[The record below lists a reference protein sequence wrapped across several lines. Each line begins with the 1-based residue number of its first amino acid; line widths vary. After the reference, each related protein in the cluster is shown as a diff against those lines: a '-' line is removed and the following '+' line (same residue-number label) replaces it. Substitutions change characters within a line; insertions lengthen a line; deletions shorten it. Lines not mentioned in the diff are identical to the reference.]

1 MTFADGCKESMYL
14 TWKSERYKVTPA
26 FESLSFYDNRDGNVS
41 CYCISLTR
49 DWYEKKNYPRWD
61 DYVAIDGDLSEEV
74 VEQWISCYESQ
85 SGGLQ
90 YGDGRFEHFGWNS
103 FSISVLDKLIHKID
117 TFTVAMLENPERIF
131 NDRCYHYGLHYM
143 VQQVAF
149 DIYWCYR
156 KPKGLKEL
164 NLTDEECILFFIEN
178 VHVFADYFERFS
190 AQLKDMKRLN
200 PGTTYFVM
208 IGP

>member
-61 DYVAIDGDLSEEV
+61 DCVAIDGDLSEEV

-85 SGGLQ
+85 AVVFSTATAVSNTSAGTPLAFP
-90 YGDGRFEHFGWNS
+90 YWINS
-103 FSISVLDKLIHKID
+103 FI
-117 TFTVAMLENPERIF
+117 R
-131 NDRCYHYGLHYM
+131 
-143 VQQVAF
+143 
-149 DIYWCYR
+149 
-156 KPKGLKEL
+156 
-164 NLTDEECILFFIEN
+164 
-178 VHVFADYFERFS
+178 
-190 AQLKDMKRLN
+190 
-200 PGTTYFVM
+200 
-208 IGP
+208 

>member
-1 MTFADGCKESMYL
+1 MTFADGYKESMYL

-26 FESLSFYDNRDGNVS
+26 FEILSFYDNRDGNVS

-49 DWYEKKNYPRWD
+49 DWYEKKKYPRWD
-61 DYVAIDGDLSEEV
+61 DAVAIDGDLSEEL

-85 SGGLQ
+85 NGGLQ

-103 FSISVLDKLIHKID
+103 FNISVLDKLIHKVD
-117 TFTVAMLENPERIF
+117 TFTAAMLENPERIF
-131 NDRCYHYGLHYM
+131 NDRRYHYGLHYM

-164 NLTDEECILFFIEN
+164 TLTDEEYILFLIEN

-190 AQLKDMKRLN
+190 AQLKDMKRRN
-200 PGTTYFVM
+200 PEATYFVL

>member
-1 MTFADGCKESMYL
+1 
-14 TWKSERYKVTPA
+14 
-26 FESLSFYDNRDGNVS
+26 
-41 CYCISLTR
+41 
-49 DWYEKKNYPRWD
+49 
-61 DYVAIDGDLSEEV
+61 
-74 VEQWISCYESQ
+74 
-85 SGGLQ
+85 
-90 YGDGRFEHFGWNS
+90 
-103 FSISVLDKLIHKID
+103 
-117 TFTVAMLENPERIF
+117 
-131 NDRCYHYGLHYM
+131 M

-200 PGTTYFVM
+200 PGATYFVM